1 MQAARCRPYVSNAA
15 PHLASI
21 NAKEDAAT
29 PRCENVQ
36 ATPCIQGRWELQTG
50 RESKM
55 DNTANRVATRPV
67 PNATLWR
74 SLVVEQINPTWS
86 IKQGAL
92 LVTTFASPLKQ
103 LQDCIQQS
111 WPTHLPTTPRM
122 QLARTALPNE
132 GPIRPFALAMWTS
145 SLSVGISPKTL
156 WPSATSLH
164 HGLLTSVC
172 CVVVA
177 FDGNRTLLL
186 PPCKFGWD

>member
-1 MQAARCRPYVSNAA
+1 MSNAA

-67 PNATLWR
+67 PNASLWR
-74 SLVVEQINPTWS
+74 SLVVDQINPTWS

-145 SLSVGISPKTL
+145 SLSVGISPKNTL
-156 WPSATSLH
+156 AVCHIPSSWAAHL
-164 HGLLTSVC
+164 SVLC
-172 CVVVA
+172 GVVA
-177 FDGNRTLLL
+177 FDGNHTLLL